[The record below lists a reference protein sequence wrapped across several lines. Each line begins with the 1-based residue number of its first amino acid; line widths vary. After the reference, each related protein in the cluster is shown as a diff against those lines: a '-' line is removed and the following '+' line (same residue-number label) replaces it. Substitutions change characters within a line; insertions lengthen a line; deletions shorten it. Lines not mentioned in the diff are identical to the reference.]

1 MTSKEINEVLEQLN
15 IAKLDPNHTGIKQL
29 ILDINDTMSFKP
41 VMVYNLGYGNPKV
54 NGEIL
59 LYEQIKSKIN
69 TLFDVGARDDV
80 YYITESH
87 TQYHLFEPDPQNFA
101 RLEKKIKTVVDDNID
116 VIPNQ
121 FGLGSSNENLPF
133 YDKINTNG
141 NGTFLKGVNQ
151 KPDEVIEVRRLDT
164 YAKEHNISHID
175 FLKIDVEG
183 FEMEVIKGAGELLH
197 NIDYVQFEYGGDY
210 KKANLSIRDV
220 LKHLIDYGFM
230 RFFVLSSNGLVNVQR
245 NLKDH
250 YMMCNFLAAKKC
262 DDIHDIINHETLHS
276 TYL

>member
-1 MTSKEINEVLEQLN
+1 MTKKEIDEVIEQLN

-29 ILDINDTMSFKP
+29 ILDKNDSMSFKP
-41 VMVYNLGYGNPKV
+41 VMVYNLGYGNPKK

-59 LYEQIKSKIN
+59 LYEEIKSKIN

-80 YYITESH
+80 YYITEPH
-87 TQYHLFEPDPQNFA
+87 TQYHLLEPDPQNFVK
-101 RLEKKIKTVVDDNID
+101 LEKKIIALVDDNID

-121 FGLGSSNENLPF
+121 FGLGSSNEKLPF
-133 YDKINTNG
+133 YDKINTHG
-141 NGTFLKGVNQ
+141 NGTFIGGVNQ

-164 YAKEHNISHID
+164 YAIEHNITHID

-197 NIDYVQFEYGGDY
+197 NIDYVQFEYGSDY
-210 KKANLSIRDV
+210 KKANVSIRDI
-220 LKHLIDYGFM
+220 LQHLVDYGFM
-230 RFFVLSSNGLVNVQR
+230 SFFVLASNGLVTVQP
-245 NLKDH
+245 NINDH
-250 YMMCNFLAAKKC
+250 YMMCNFLAARKC
-262 DDIHDIINHETLHS
+262 NDINNIINHATLHS

>member
-1 MTSKEINEVLEQLN
+1 MTKKEIDEVLEQLN

-29 ILDINDTMSFKP
+29 ILDKNDNISFKP
-41 VMVYNLGYGNPKV
+41 VMIYNLGYGNPKV

-59 LYEQIKSKIN
+59 LYEEIKSKIN

-80 YYITESH
+80 YYVTEPH

-101 RLEKKIKTVVDDNID
+101 RLEKKIKALVDGNID

-121 FGLGSSNENLPF
+121 FGLGSSNEKLPF

-141 NGTFLKGVNQ
+141 NGTFLKGAN

-197 NIDYVQFEYGGDY
+197 NIDYVQFEYGSDY
-210 KKANLSIRDV
+210 KKANVSIRDI
-220 LKHLIDYGFM
+220 LQHLVDYGFM
-230 RFFVLSSNGLVNVQR
+230 SFFVLASNGLVNVQR

-250 YMMCNFLAAKKC
+250 YMMCNFLAARKTN
-262 DDIHDIINHETLHS
+262 DIQDIINHATLHS
-276 TYL
+276 TYV